1 MPAKLRV
8 GIMSFAHVHADGYT
22 QLLQSMPDIEFV
34 GFSDTDVAR
43 GEQAAQIYGAKLFSS
58 HESLVAQQLDA
69 VIVCCENVGRR
80 RLVELAA
87 QAGSHVLC
95 EKPIEA
101 TLEDA
106 LAMGEACSRAG
117 VNFMTAF
124 PMRFDP
130 SIRLLR
136 ERIQNGDLGR
146 IYAAN
151 GINHSE
157 IPRRHRAW
165 FAQKNLAGGG
175 AIMDHTVHL
184 TDLFRWLFESEV
196 LEVHAVVGNPFFANQ
211 IDVDSAG
218 LVTLGFENQMF
229 AGIDCSWSR
238 PETYPRWGHL
248 KLEVIG
254 EKGALEV
261 DAFAQHLNV
270 YTNRLTWQN
279 WGSDPNRAML
289 EEFFAS
295 IRQARAP
302 SVTWQDG
309 FEALRV
315 ALACYASNDA
325 KQPVKIERTSN

>member
-1 MPAKLRV
+1 MPAKLRI

-22 QLLQSMPDIEFV
+22 QLLQTMPDLEFV
-34 GFSDTDVAR
+34 GFSDTNLAR
-43 GEQAAQIYGAKLFSS
+43 GEQAATTYGSKYFLS
-58 HESLVAQQLDA
+58 HESMLEQKLDA

-80 RLVELAA
+80 KLVEMAA
-87 QAGSHVLC
+87 QAGTHVLC
-95 EKPIEA
+95 EKPIEV

-106 LAMGEACSRAG
+106 LAMRQACSSAG

-165 FAQKNLAGGG
+165 FAQKALAGGG
-175 AIMDHTVHL
+175 AVMDHTVHL
-184 TDLFRWLFESEV
+184 TDLYRWLFESEV
-196 LEVHAVVGNPFFANQ
+196 LEVHAVVSNPFYPNE

-218 LVTLGFENQMF
+218 LITLTLENQVF

-270 YTNRLTWQN
+270 YSNRLTWQN

-295 IRQARAP
+295 ISESRAP
-302 SVTWQDG
+302 SVSWQDG

-315 ALACYASNDA
+315 ALACYESSDA
-325 KQPVKIERTSN
+325 KQPIRIERTSS

>member
-1 MPAKLRV
+1 MPAQLRV

-22 QLLQSMPDIEFV
+22 KLLQTVPDLEFV
-34 GFSDTDVAR
+34 GFSDTDFTR
-43 GEQAAQIYGAKLFSS
+43 GEQAAKTHGLKHFSS
-58 HESLVAQQLDA
+58 HESMLEQKLDA

-80 RLVELAA
+80 KLVEMAA
-87 QAGSHVLC
+87 QAGTHVLC

-106 LAMGEACSRAG
+106 LAMRQACSSAG

-151 GINHSE
+151 GVNHSE

-165 FAQKNLAGGG
+165 FAQKALAGGG
-175 AIMDHTVHL
+175 AVMDHTVHL
-184 TDLFRWLFESEV
+184 TDLYRWLFETEV
-196 LEVHAVVGNPFFANQ
+196 LEVHAVVGNPFFPNE

-218 LVTLGFENQMF
+218 LITLTLDNQVF

-254 EKGALEV
+254 EKGSLEV

-270 YTNRLTWQN
+270 YRDRLTWQN
-279 WGSDPNRAML
+279 WGSDPNRVML
-289 EEFFAS
+289 EEFIAS
-295 IRQARAP
+295 IREARAP
-302 SVTWQDG
+302 SLTWQDG

-315 ALACYASNDA
+315 ALACYESSDA
-325 KQPVKIERTSN
+325 KQPIRMERTSS

>member
-1 MPAKLRV
+1 MLAKLRV

-22 QLLQSMPDIEFV
+22 HNLQIMPELEFV
-34 GFSDTDVAR
+34 GFSDTDLAR
-43 GEQAAQIYGAKLFSS
+43 GEQASKAYGVNYFSS
-58 HESLVAQQLDA
+58 HESLLEQKLDA

-80 RLVELAA
+80 KLVEMAA
-87 QAGSHVLC
+87 QAGTHVLC

-106 LAMGEACSRAG
+106 LAIREACSRAG

-157 IPRRHRAW
+157 TPRRHRAW
-165 FAQKNLAGGG
+165 FAQKALAGGG
-175 AIMDHTVHL
+175 AVMDHTVHL
-184 TDLFRWLFESEV
+184 TDLYRWLFETEI
-196 LEVHAVVGNPFFANQ
+196 LEVHAVVGNPFYLNE

-218 LVTLGFENQMF
+218 LITLTLEQQVF

-248 KLEVIG
+248 KLEVFG
-254 EKGALEV
+254 EKGAIEI
-261 DAFAQHLNV
+261 DTFAQHLNV
-270 YTNRLTWQN
+270 YSNRLNWQN

-289 EEFFAS
+289 DEFFAS
-295 IRQARAP
+295 IREARVP
-302 SVTWQDG
+302 SISWQDG

-315 ALACYASNDA
+315 ALACYESSVSR
-325 KQPVKIERTSN
+325 QPIRMERTSS